1 MKLALEDLD
10 AVIGGVKLGGLAT
23 PVASSPGASGPLGGP
38 YGGFDPY
45 GQYGQPQLDASHVF
59 TPSFGNPLGGTAGG
73 FVQAGAAPSADPN
86 AFLAPA
92 VGTGGANPLG
102 FLPNGAGLNVG
113 AIVNGLT
120 QGQGLGALAPLLGGL
135 TGGQGLG
142 ALGPVI
148 NGLVGQFGAQLGP
161 LINQLGGQLG
171 NQLGSLNL
179 GGNVA
184 LTNPLANPLGSPLGS
199 PLGGSVAAG
208 TLPGAG
214 IGGVGPLGT
223 F

>member
-23 PVASSPGASGPLGGP
+23 PVASSPGAPGPLGAP

-86 AFLAPA
+86 AFL
-92 VGTGGANPLG
+92 GGANPLG
-102 FLPNGAGLNVG
+102 FLPNGGALNIG

-148 NGLVGQFGAQLGP
+148 NGLVGQFGAQFGP

-171 NQLGSLNL
+171 SQLGSLNL

-184 LTNPLANPLGSPLGS
+184 SPT
-199 PLGGSVAAG
+199 PPQSVG
-208 TLPGAG
+208 
-214 IGGVGPLGT
+214 
-223 F
+223 